1 MPAPEKE
8 RRKKEKKKN
17 KIEERKLIYSG
28 GDIVEYDLIIS
39 GGTVIDGTGAEGKR
53 ADIAV
58 SNGRIARIGDLS
70 ADSAAQTIDATN
82 KVVTPG
88 FVDLHTHLDA
98 QVGWDPLMS
107 SSSYHGVTTAMIGNC
122 GVTFAPCSPKNRRY
136 LAELMESVEDIAA
149 DAIMDGLPWDWTTYG
164 EYLDSV
170 QALRPALNVVGL
182 AGHSAIRYEAMGDR
196 SMDEGA
202 QATDKELDHIAQ
214 MVKQSVEE
222 GAVGF
227 STSRFLMHTVPDGR
241 CTPGTWA
248 DLRETK
254 AIQQAIV
261 DGGGVG
267 AMFQSANDMQ
277 TRYETELQMFRDAT
291 DVGCQV
297 LFSGGTGPQGD
308 GGVERW
314 NQFFEEQNEGGKR
327 LASLCHTRP
336 SGAFFGLAQLSP
348 FTKSS
353 SAWKDLMALP
363 TIADRVEAMRH
374 EATRAKLI
382 AEGIASGDMH
392 KLAPMMHPFGMGET
406 PDLDFNRRASLA
418 QLAEESGKDPVEI
431 YVERLLASEGKEFFN
446 FWMFGGHL
454 ENQWKYMQLPH
465 VVPMLGDAG
474 AHVGF
479 FTDTDSPTVLLS
491 ELTREQG
498 VYTLPEAIHRI
509 TGKSAEII
517 GLKQRGEL
525 KEGWHADINVIDYAN
540 LSTCHP
546 EYVNDFP
553 HGGGRFIVKGKGYAA
568 TIVAGEVII
577 ANGQHTG
584 NRPGQVIREFIRG

>member
-1 MPAPEKE
+1 M
-8 RRKKEKKKN
+8 
-17 KIEERKLIYSG
+17 
-28 GDIVEYDLIIS
+28 EYDLIIR
-39 GGTVIDGTGAEGKR
+39 GGTVIDGSGSEPIK

-58 SNGRIARIGDLS
+58 DAGRIALIGNLGDAS
-70 ADSAAQTIDATN
+70 ASKTLDATG
-82 KVVTPG
+82 KMVTPG

-98 QVGWDPLMS
+98 QIGWDPMMS

-149 DAIMDGLPWDWTTYG
+149 DAIMDGLPWDWTSYG

-170 QALRPALNVVGL
+170 QSLKPVLNVVGL

-202 QATDKELDHIAQ
+202 QPDDKELEHISQ
-214 MVKQSVEE
+214 MVKESMEE

-227 STSRFLMHTVPDGR
+227 STSRFLLHTVPDGR

-254 AIQQAIV
+254 AIQEAIIA
-261 DGGGVG
+261 GGGQG
-267 AMFQSANDMQ
+267 ALFQSANDMQ

-291 DVGCQV
+291 ELGCQV

-308 GGVERW
+308 GGVTRW
-314 NQFFEEQNEGGKR
+314 SKFFEEQNSGGKR
-327 LASLCHTRP
+327 LASICHTRP

-348 FTKSS
+348 FTKKS
-353 SAWKDLMALP
+353 SAWRDLMALP
-363 TIADRVEAMRH
+363 NIASRVDALKNP
-374 EATRAKLI
+374 ATRATLI
-382 AEGIASGDMH
+382 SEGIAAGDMNH
-392 KLAPMMHPFGMGET
+392 LAHMLHPFGVEET
-406 PDLDFNRRASLA
+406 PNLDFNRKASLQ
-418 QLAEESGKDPVEI
+418 QLAAEAGKDPVEV
-431 YVERLLASEGKEFFN
+431 YVDRLAESEGREFFN
-446 FWMFGGHL
+446 YWMFGGNL

-498 VYTLPEAIHRI
+498 VYSLSEAIHRI

-517 GLKQRGEL
+517 GLKERGEL
-525 KEGWHADINVIDYAN
+525 REGWHADINIIDYEN
-540 LSTCHP
+540 LRTCHP

-553 HGGGRFIVKGKGYAA
+553 HGGGRFIVRSQGYDA
-568 TIVAGEVII
+568 TIVAGEVVVE
-577 ANGQHTG
+577 NCQHTG
-584 NRPGQVIREFIRG
+584 QRPGKVIREFVRG

>member
-1 MPAPEKE
+1 M
-8 RRKKEKKKN
+8 
-17 KIEERKLIYSG
+17 
-28 GDIVEYDLIIS
+28 EYDLIIR
-39 GGTVIDGTGAEGKR
+39 GGTVIDGSGSEPIK

-58 SNGRIARIGDLS
+58 NAGRIARIGNLRDAS
-70 ADSAAQTIDATN
+70 ASKTLDATG
-82 KVVTPG
+82 KMVTPG

-98 QVGWDPLMS
+98 QIGWDPMMS

-149 DAIMDGLPWDWTTYG
+149 DAIMDGLPWDWTSYG

-170 QALRPALNVVGL
+170 QSLKPVLNVVGL

-202 QATDKELDHIAQ
+202 QPDDKELEHISQ
-214 MVKQSVEE
+214 MVKESMEE

-227 STSRFLMHTVPDGR
+227 STSRFLLHTVPDGR

-254 AIQQAIV
+254 AIQEAIIA
-261 DGGGVG
+261 GGGQG
-267 AMFQSANDMQ
+267 TLFQSANDMQ

-291 DVGCQV
+291 ELGCQV

-308 GGVERW
+308 GGVTRW
-314 NQFFEEQNEGGKR
+314 RKFFEEQNSGGKR
-327 LASLCHTRP
+327 LASICHTRP

-348 FTKSS
+348 FTKKS
-353 SAWKDLMALP
+353 SAWRNLMALP
-363 TIADRVEAMRH
+363 NIASRVDALKNP
-374 EATRAKLI
+374 ATRATLI
-382 AEGIASGDMH
+382 SEGIAAGDMNH
-392 KLAPMMHPFGMGET
+392 LAHMLHPFGVEET
-406 PDLDFNRRASLA
+406 PNLDFNRKASLQ
-418 QLAEESGKDPVEI
+418 QLAAEAGKDPVEV
-431 YVERLLASEGKEFFN
+431 YVDRLAESEGREFFN
-446 FWMFGGHL
+446 YWMFGGNL

-498 VYTLPEAIHRI
+498 VYSLPEAIHRI

-517 GLKQRGEL
+517 GLKERGEL
-525 KEGWHADINVIDYAN
+525 REGWHADINIIDYEN
-540 LSTCHP
+540 LRTCHP

-553 HGGGRFIVKGKGYAA
+553 HGGGRFIVRSQGYDA
-568 TIVAGEVII
+568 TIVAGEVVVE
-577 ANGQHTG
+577 NCQHTG
-584 NRPGQVIREFIRG
+584 QRPGKVIREFVRG

>member
-1 MPAPEKE
+1 M
-8 RRKKEKKKN
+8 
-17 KIEERKLIYSG
+17 
-28 GDIVEYDLIIS
+28 EYDLIIS

-214 MVKQSVEE
+214 MVKQSVED

-227 STSRFLMHTVPDGR
+227 STSRFLLHTVPDGR

-363 TIADRVEAMRH
+363 TIADRVDAMRH

-382 AEGIASGDMH
+382 TEGIAAGDMQ
-392 KLAPMMHPFGMGET
+392 KLAHMLHPFGTNET

-431 YVERLLASEGKEFFN
+431 YVDRLLASEGREFFN
-446 FWMFGGHL
+446 YWMFGGHL

-584 NRPGQVIREFIRG
+584 KRPGQVIREFIRG

>member
-1 MPAPEKE
+1 M
-8 RRKKEKKKN
+8 
-17 KIEERKLIYSG
+17 
-28 GDIVEYDLIIS
+28 EYDLIIR
-39 GGTVIDGTGAEGKR
+39 GGTVIDGSGSEPIK

-58 SNGRIARIGDLS
+58 NAGRIALIGNLGDAS
-70 ADSAAQTIDATN
+70 ASKTLDATG
-82 KVVTPG
+82 KMVTPG

-98 QVGWDPLMS
+98 QIGWDPMMS

-149 DAIMDGLPWDWTTYG
+149 DAIMDGLPWDWTSYG

-170 QALRPALNVVGL
+170 QSLKPVLNVVGL

-202 QATDKELDHIAQ
+202 QPDDKELEHISQ
-214 MVKQSVEE
+214 MVKESMEE

-227 STSRFLMHTVPDGR
+227 STSRFLLHTVPDGR

-254 AIQQAIV
+254 AIQEAIIA
-261 DGGGVG
+261 GGGQG

-291 DVGCQV
+291 ELGCQV

-308 GGVERW
+308 GGVTRW
-314 NQFFEEQNEGGKR
+314 SKFFEEQNSGGKR
-327 LASLCHTRP
+327 LASICHTRP

-348 FTKSS
+348 FTKKS
-353 SAWKDLMALP
+353 SAWRDLMALP
-363 TIADRVEAMRH
+363 NIASRVDALKNP
-374 EATRAKLI
+374 ATRATLI
-382 AEGIASGDMH
+382 SEGMAAGDMNH
-392 KLAPMMHPFGMGET
+392 LAHMLHPFGVEET
-406 PDLDFNRRASLA
+406 PNLDFNRKASLQ
-418 QLAEESGKDPVEI
+418 QLAAEAGKDPVEV
-431 YVERLLASEGKEFFN
+431 YVDRLAESEGREFFN
-446 FWMFGGHL
+446 YWMFGGNL

-498 VYTLPEAIHRI
+498 VYSLPEAIHRI

-517 GLKQRGEL
+517 GLKERGEL
-525 KEGWHADINVIDYAN
+525 REGWHADINIIDYEN
-540 LSTCHP
+540 LRTCHP

-553 HGGGRFIVKGKGYAA
+553 HGGGRFIVRSQGYDA
-568 TIVAGEVII
+568 TIVAGEVVVE
-577 ANGQHTG
+577 NCQHTG
-584 NRPGQVIREFIRG
+584 QRPGKVIREFVRG

>member
-1 MPAPEKE
+1 M
-8 RRKKEKKKN
+8 
-17 KIEERKLIYSG
+17 
-28 GDIVEYDLIIS
+28 EYDLIIS

-53 ADIAV
+53 ADVAV

-70 ADSAAQTIDATN
+70 ADSAARTIDASG

-122 GVTFAPCSPKNRRY
+122 GVTFAPCSHKNRRY

-170 QALRPALNVVGL
+170 QALRPALNIVGL

-196 SMDEGA
+196 SMDEGV
-202 QATDKELDHIAQ
+202 QASNKELDHIAH

-227 STSRFLMHTVPDGR
+227 STSRFLLHTVPDGR

-254 AIQQAIV
+254 AIQRAIV

-267 AMFQSANDMQ
+267 AMFQTVNDMQ
-277 TRYETELQMFRDAT
+277 TRSENDLQMMRDAT
-291 DVGCQV
+291 ELGCQV
-297 LFSGGTGPQGD
+297 LFSGGTSPQGD
-308 GGVERW
+308 GGVARW
-314 NQFFEEQNEGGKR
+314 NDFFEEQNEGDKR

-348 FTKSS
+348 FTKKSK
-353 SAWKDLMALP
+353 AWKDLMTLP
-363 TIADRVEAMRH
+363 TIADRVDAMRN
-374 EATRAKLI
+374 EATRATLI
-382 AEGIASGDMH
+382 AEGIAAGDMQ
-392 KLAPMMHPFGMGET
+392 KLAHMLHPFGTDET
-406 PDLDFNRRASLA
+406 PDLDFNRRTSLQ

-431 YVERLLASEGKEFFN
+431 YVDRLLASEGKEFFN
-446 FWMFGGHL
+446 YWMFGGHL

-498 VYTLPEAIHRI
+498 VYTLSEAIHRI

-517 GLKQRGEL
+517 GLKERGEL
-525 KEGWHADINVIDYAN
+525 KEGWHADINIIDYEN

-568 TIVAGEVII
+568 TLVAGEVII

-584 NRPGQVIREFIRG
+584 KRPGQVIREFVRG

>member
-1 MPAPEKE
+1 M
-8 RRKKEKKKN
+8 
-17 KIEERKLIYSG
+17 
-28 GDIVEYDLIIS
+28 EYDLIIS

-214 MVKQSVEE
+214 MVKQSVED

-227 STSRFLMHTVPDGR
+227 STSRFLLHTVPDGR

-374 EATRAKLI
+374 EATRTTLI
-382 AEGIASGDMH
+382 AEGIAAGDMQ
-392 KLAPMMHPFGMGET
+392 KLAHMLHPFGTNET

-431 YVERLLASEGKEFFN
+431 YVDRLLASEGREFFN
-446 FWMFGGHL
+446 YWMFGGHL

>member
-1 MPAPEKE
+1 M
-8 RRKKEKKKN
+8 
-17 KIEERKLIYSG
+17 
-28 GDIVEYDLIIS
+28 EYDLIIS
-39 GGTVIDGTGAEGKR
+39 GGSVIDGTGAEGKR

-70 ADSAAQTIDATN
+70 GDSAAQRIDASG

-214 MVKQSVEE
+214 MVKQSVED

-227 STSRFLMHTVPDGR
+227 STSRFLLHTVPDGR

-291 DVGCQV
+291 DIGCQV

-363 TIADRVEAMRH
+363 TIADRVDAMRH

-382 AEGIASGDMH
+382 TEGIAAGDMQ
-392 KLAPMMHPFGMGET
+392 KLAHMLHPFGTNET

-431 YVERLLASEGKEFFN
+431 YVDRLLASEGREFFN
-446 FWMFGGHL
+446 YWMFGGHL

-584 NRPGQVIREFIRG
+584 KRPGQVIREFIRG